1 MKQRRLMQIIAV
13 AGAFLIVVSAGWYAL
28 RPTPLIQAQANFVSA
43 ETLQNDATGYAR
55 VITPRDFAFPADH
68 GPHPEYALE
77 WWYYTGNLQAAD
89 GRRFGYQLTFF
100 RQSMTPA
107 APVRQSQW
115 GTNQAYLAHFAVTD
129 VANNRFYA
137 TAEAQRGG
145 SLGLAGATAD
155 PYRVFVNTWSAEGTG
170 EQPRLRAAQPD
181 VAIDLQLRSLK
192 PPTLQGEQAN
202 GLSQKGAEPGNA
214 SYYYSLTHMATDGV
228 ITLDDQP
235 IPVSGLSWMDHEF
248 GTSSLGEGQTGWD
261 WFGLHLDDGR
271 DLMWGQLRREDG
283 TIDVGQG
290 SITGTDGTVT
300 PLGRDDVQVEAL
312 DQWRSPHTGAQ
323 YPSRW
328 RITIPQAQIELVV
341 EPLINDQELNV
352 GLTYWE
358 GAVRISGTT
367 TGYGYV
373 ELTGYGVDSPP
384 VR

>member
-1 MKQRRLMQIIAV
+1 MKQRRLMQALALV
-13 AGAFLIVVSAGWYAL
+13 GALLLILGASWYAL
-28 RPTPLIQAQANFVSA
+28 RPTPLVQANFVSA
-43 ETLQNDATGYAR
+43 QTLENDTTGFAR
-55 VITPRDFAFPADH
+55 AVTPRRFEFPADH

-89 GRRFGYQLTFF
+89 GRQLGYQLTFF
-100 RQSMTPA
+100 RRSLTPTE
-107 APVRQSQW
+107 PTRQSQW

-145 SLGLAGATAD
+145 ALGLAGATAE
-155 PYRVFVNTWSAEGTG
+155 PYRVFVNDWSAEGTG
-170 EQPRLRAAQPD
+170 DQPRLRASQAN

-192 PPTLQGEQAN
+192 PPTLQGERAN

-214 SYYYSLTHMATDGV
+214 SYYYSLTRMATEGVVTIDG
-228 ITLDDQP
+228 QP
-235 IPVSGLSWMDHEF
+235 IPVTGLSWMDHEF

-283 TIDVGQG
+283 SIDVGQG
-290 SITGTDGTVT
+290 SITAADGTVT
-300 PLGRDDVQVEAL
+300 PFGRDDVQVKAL
-312 DQWRSPHTGAQ
+312 DRWRSPHTGAE

-328 RITIPQAQIELVV
+328 RITIPQVQMELIV

-367 TGYGYV
+367 TGSGYV
-373 ELTGYGVDSPP
+373 ELTGYGMDSPP